1 MRMFAAGA
9 TGVIGR
15 RVTRALLE
23 QGHEVVALTRSE
35 DEATRLKAVGA
46 EAVLGDV
53 FDAEHL
59 AELVRAAQPDVLVHQ
74 LTDLRGGDR
83 AANSRVR
90 TVGTRNLVDA
100 GLAAGVRRIVAQSIA
115 WAYEPGDAPA
125 AETVPL
131 DPVAEGERHD
141 TVAGIA
147 ALESAVQELPEW
159 VVLRYGLL
167 YGPDTWYAPGGMMV
181 AAALGGHLPATADV
195 TSFVHVDD
203 AASAGVAALDW
214 PSGVVNVCDDEP
226 ASGHDWLPVFCAR
239 AGAPA
244 PSTSD
249 LPRTPWARG
258 ADNTFARALGWRP
271 RWTTWRE
278 SLGSA

>member
-1 MRMFAAGA
+1 MRVFAAGA

-15 RVTRALLE
+15 RVTRSLVE

-35 DEATRLKAVGA
+35 DEAAKLKAMDA
-46 EAVLGDV
+46 EAVIGDV
-53 FDAEHL
+53 FDARQL
-59 AELVRAAQPDVLVHQ
+59 AELVAAAAPDVLMHQ

-83 AANSRVR
+83 TANSRVR
-90 TVGTRNLVDA
+90 TAGTRNLVDA

-115 WAYEPGDAPA
+115 WAYEPGDVPA
-125 AETVPL
+125 AEHLPL
-131 DPVAEGERHD
+131 DSAATGERHD

-147 ALESAVQELPEW
+147 ALESAARELPEW

-167 YGPDTWYAPGGMMV
+167 HGPDTWYAPGGPMV

-203 AASAGVAALDW
+203 AADAAVAALAW
-214 PSGVVNVCDDEP
+214 PSGPVNVCDDEP
-226 ASGHDWLPVFCAR
+226 APGHDWLPVFCAR

-244 PSTSD
+244 PSTPD

-258 ADNTFARALGWRP
+258 ADNAAARALGWRP
-271 RWTTWRE
+271 RWPTWRE